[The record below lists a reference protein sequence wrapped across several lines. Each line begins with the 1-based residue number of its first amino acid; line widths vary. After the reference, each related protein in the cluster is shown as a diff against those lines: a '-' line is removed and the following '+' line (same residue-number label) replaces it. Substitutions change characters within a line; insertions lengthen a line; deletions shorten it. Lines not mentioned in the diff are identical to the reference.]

1 MIDRALNHDVVKSTR
16 FNMVTGFLRNH
27 QYIRAIKLTENNLK
41 QNTDEKST
49 HAFAVPTQIK
59 NPDLVVERRRQIV
72 DSTVKL
78 FIKHGYHKTTT
89 RMIAKAAGFSIGSL
103 YEYVGSKEDVL
114 YLVCEAIHVEVKR
127 AVEDALSGT
136 GKGKVALAQV
146 IREYFMVC
154 NDMNDHIVLM
164 YQVTQFLPEKWQKK
178 VLENELRITDIFIQA
193 LQRLSDRGDFST
205 TLDKKTID
213 LVGHNIS
220 VLGHMWSFRRWYF
233 SKHFTF
239 EDYIQYQTDF
249 ILGQALKDSKQ
260 REEE

>member
-1 MIDRALNHDVVKSTR
+1 MIGNNRKSG
-16 FNMVTGFLRNH
+16 NPEKIQSH
-27 QYIRAIKLTENNLK
+27 
-41 QNTDEKST
+41 TDL
-49 HAFAVPTQIK
+49 HAVPTQIK
-59 NPDLVVERRRQIV
+59 NPELVVERRRQIV
-72 DSTVKL
+72 DSTVHL

-114 YLVCEAIHVEVKR
+114 YLVCEAIHIEVQR
-127 AVEDALSGT
+127 AVEEALSGT

-154 NDMNDHIVLM
+154 DEMSNHIVLM

-178 VLENELRITDIFIQA
+178 VLENELRITNIFIQA
-193 LQRLSDRGDFST
+193 LQRLSKRGDFST
-205 TLDKKTID
+205 ELDKKTID

-233 SKHFTF
+233 SKQFTL
-239 EDYIQYQTDF
+239 EDYIRYQTDF
-249 ILGQALKDSKQ
+249 ILGQALKDSKNK
-260 REEE
+260 EKL